1 MFVRSCV
8 INEFD
13 LDHDLLRNFI
23 DYEKDTKDID
33 FAIRLDMAHHF
44 SSYLRIP
51 EFMRHFNEESD
62 YSNYAKVNVDSHAK
76 IRIFHQKIPLNYFF
90 LIQET
95 LLLKEKQFLKIEQ
108 KNPQSKNTGFTKL
121 SDFHFLWETPKS

>member
-76 IRIFHQKIPLNYFF
+76 NYSPFR
-90 LIQET
+90 LIVINRRKKWSNSNNRET
-95 LLLKEKQFLKIEQ
+95 KFRLIVINKFLK
-108 KNPQSKNTGFTKL
+108 
-121 SDFHFLWETPKS
+121 